1 MATSL
6 DPPLIGKIVQWDH
19 QKGYGFLQADND
31 RVFWLI
37 VLVYQFAAYDS
48 LQNWLL
54 SRAAWDHLN
63 SHAPQQF
70 APARHPLK

>member
-19 QKGYGFLQADND
+19 PKGYGFLQ
-31 RVFWLI
+31 VQFWLI
-37 VLVYQFAAYDS
+37 VLVYQLAAYDS
-48 LQNWLL
+48 IQHWQL
-54 SRAAWDHLN
+54 SRAAWDYLS

-70 APARHPLK
+70 APARHFFK